1 MTGQPNPGP
10 PAPGSPDA
18 GPAQPRI
25 RVALVDDEPLMRTG
39 LRLILGGAP
48 DIDVVG
54 EAGNGEEAIA
64 ALPGWAPDV
73 VLMDIRMP
81 VLDGIATTRAIVQGT
96 SGGVPGIDA
105 GVGSA
110 GTSGGAAG
118 ASGEA
123 GAAGEAG
130 TAGGAGPADGV
141 APRILVLTAF
151 DTDGYILEALRAG
164 AIGFL
169 LKDTPPAE
177 LVGAVRS
184 AAAGSHTMSPG
195 VVQRLVDLAG
205 ASAPVPQPVADPLA
219 GLSAR
224 EREIAE
230 CVAAGMTNGKIA
242 AQLFVSLPTVKTHV
256 ARVFDKL
263 GVTNRVQLAILV
275 LESR

>member
-1 MTGQPNPGP
+1 MT
-10 PAPGSPDA
+10 APTPTGHA
-18 GPAQPRI
+18 GERI
-25 RVALVDDEPLMRTG
+25 RVVLVDDEPLMRTG

-48 DIDVVG
+48 DIEVVG
-54 EAGNGEEAIA
+54 EAGNGEEALA
-64 ALPGWAPDV
+64 AIPAWAPDI

-81 VLDGIATTRAIVQGT
+81 VLDGIEATRAIMQ
-96 SGGVPGIDA
+96 
-105 GVGSA
+105 
-110 GTSGGAAG
+110 G
-118 ASGEA
+118 ASGP
-123 GAAGEAG
+123 G
-130 TAGGAGPADGV
+130 TA
-141 APRILVLTAF
+141 PRVLVLTAF

-184 AAAGSHTMSPG
+184 AAAGTHAMSPG
-195 VVQRLVDLAG
+195 VVRRLVDLAG
-205 ASAPVPQPVADPLA
+205 ASAPAAEPVADPLA
-219 GLSAR
+219 GLSER

-230 CVAAGMTNGKIA
+230 CVAAGQTNNEIA

-263 GVTNRVQLAILV
+263 GVTSRVQLAILV